1 MYRSPRFPPS
11 EYDVWRHNVDLMLGH
26 NRQHWPSNRYTSH
39 RRLCLR
45 RKRGLQW
52 VVNLPEAEFSVP
64 AYIFQIDLNPCPDE
78 SFVHIFHS
86 FEAALIIVYAKIP
99 ASNDEICLFISNRYI
114 AHGVRLISLS
124 DNPSQTI

>member
-26 NRQHWPSNRYTSH
+26 NWQHWPSIKSTSH
-39 RRLCLR
+39 RRLRLR

-86 FEAALIIVYAKIP
+86 FEAARIIVYAKIP
-99 ASNDEICLFISNRYI
+99 ASNDENMFIYFK
-114 AHGVRLISLS
+114 
-124 DNPSQTI
+124 